1 MKEQSKTEK
10 AFVKKNNQI
19 VIEESIFTDIA
30 NGDKEAFASLYKAT
44 STAVYA
50 FLLSYVKN
58 PEDAKDLM
66 QDTYIKIRS
75 AAGIYKPYGK
85 PLAWIY
91 TIAKNLALMKL
102 RRDSA
107 HPQQELEESS
117 AIINNTASQAETHV
131 LLKQALQVLSK
142 EDYQIVTLHVIS
154 GMKHREIAELM
165 DLSLTATLNR
175 YNRALKKLKK
185 QIGGEYH
192 EVN

>member
-1 MKEQSKTEK
+1 MKEQLKTEK
-10 AFVKKNNQI
+10 AYVKPNNQI
-19 VIEESIFTDIA
+19 VIDESIFTDIA
-30 NGDKEAFASLYKAT
+30 NGDKEAFSSLYTAT
-44 STAVYA
+44 STAIYA
-50 FLLSYVKN
+50 FLLGYVKN

-75 AAGIYKPYGK
+75 AAGIYEPYGK
-85 PLAWIY
+85 PMAWIY

-102 RRDSA
+102 RKDSA
-107 HPQQELEESS
+107 HPQQELDESS
-117 AIINNTASQAETHV
+117 AIISNTASQAETHI
-131 LLKQALQVLSK
+131 LLKQAMQVLSE
-142 EDYQIVTLHVIS
+142 EDYEIVTLHAIS